1 MAENALIPDAGSHCV
16 RGYHPPGIPSTCRN
30 RLVAQPLALVCG
42 GLYVYIIIDLRCA
55 LESAGGIGALERAE
69 H

>member
-1 MAENALIPDAGSHCV
+1 MMYILLYEHIFMQNVAVIIVFVVV
-16 RGYHPPGIPSTCRN
+16 RTYIHTYGIH
-30 RLVAQPLALVCG
+30 
-42 GLYVYIIIDLRCA
+42 IDLRCA